1 MQKIKTFPL
10 RFIDDYLEEIGKCA
24 LYKGMSKEEFM
35 RIAINEKVV
44 EVKKELKK

>member
-10 RFIDDYLEEIGKCA
+10 RFIDNYLEEIGKCA
-24 LYKGMSKEEFM
+24 EYKGISKEEFM

-44 EVKKELKK
+44 EVKKEIGK

>member
-44 EVKKELKK
+44 EVKKEISE

>member
-10 RFIDDYLEEIGKCA
+10 RFIDTYLEEIGKCA

-44 EVKKELKK
+44 EVKKEICE